1 MSISNIRKGFEGK
14 GCQVALVVIG
24 VLMIVGMIVTPGFF
38 DMFGGK
44 GNDPNDPVIAKVGG
58 QAIPASA
65 FDKALENATNTL
77 STQGYN
83 SSDPD
88 TAYLAHLQAVN
99 SVVSQVALRDLAKE
113 RGVQVTEADAR
124 TIWQDTAKQQI
135 EFAKQNLMM
144 SGQVKPDAPANEIAQ
159 QFEKAYGQSEEEM
172 LKGFNSRFDDELK
185 RATDQQEFLNGFLP
199 DILSKKYIAEA
210 SVTEESVK
218 KGFDT
223 FDFDEIAFDDDKV
236 SLADRQK
243 QAEEALAKIKGGA
256 DFKAIQDEYAKN
268 SKRKAT
274 ALSRAQ
280 METNPDLKL
289 LLELK
294 EGETSEIVSVF
305 GHPSILKLKTIK
317 SDVPETFEA
326 SKAMLIEQQKQQRGQ
341 EKFTE
346 AIRAKIEKLDP
357 KFEDPSLQVMYRIVK
372 FTADDTLIGQPEK
385 VTEQYQA
392 FYEDAKAA
400 KTGSSASIS
409 AVLMYG
415 LAKQLDL
422 DLTGEA
428 KKEFQP
434 ELLEAYEEALVY
446 YESLNL
452 RLAIAKLNAENSDPD
467 AALGQIK
474 TSIEN
479 IIDYDANGDAQRAQ
493 VVALVAELEKNKLF
507 SKEQSDQIIP
517 WLRAW
522 DDAKKKYEADQKAL
536 DAAGSDVASELDK
549 LNEDGS
555 ESATNDNKKPES
567 TSDSGN

>member
-1 MSISNIRKGFEGK
+1 M
-14 GCQVALVVIG
+14 
-24 VLMIVGMIVTPGFF
+24 
-38 DMFGGK
+38 
-44 GNDPNDPVIAKVGG
+44 
-58 QAIPASA
+58 AS
-65 FDKALENATNTL
+65 
-77 STQGYN
+77 QGYN

-99 SVVSQVALRDLAKE
+99 SVVSQIALKDLAKE
-113 RGVQVTEADAR
+113 KGVQVTEADAR

-144 SGQVKPDAPANEIAQ
+144 SGQVKPDAAANEIAQ
-159 QFEKAYGQSEEEM
+159 EFQKAYGQSEEEM
-172 LKGFNSRFDDELK
+172 LKSFNSRFDDELK
-185 RATDQQEFLNGFLP
+185 KSTDQQEFLNSFLP

-210 SVTEESVK
+210 SVSEESVK

-236 SLADRQK
+236 SLEDRQK
-243 QAEEALAKIKGGA
+243 KAEEALAKIQDGG

-280 METNPDLKL
+280 METNPDLKK

-305 GHPSILKLKTIK
+305 GHPSILKLKSIK
-317 SDVPETFEA
+317 SDIPESFEA
-326 SKAMLIEQQKQQRGQ
+326 SKAMVIEQQKQQKGQ

-357 KFEDPSLQVMYRIVK
+357 KFDDPSLQIMYRIVK
-372 FTADDTLIGQPEK
+372 FTGDDTFIGQPEK
-385 VTEQYQA
+385 VAEQYKA
-392 FYEDAKAA
+392 FYDDAKEA
-400 KTGSSASIS
+400 KVGSSASVS

-428 KKEFQP
+428 KKDFQP

-452 RLAIAKLNAENSDPD
+452 RLAIAKLNAENNDPE

-493 VVALVAELEKNKLF
+493 VVTLVAELEKNKLF
-507 SKEQSDQIIP
+507 TKEHTDQVGP
-517 WLRAW
+517 WLKAW
-522 DDAKKKYEADQKAL
+522 DDAKKQYEADQKAL

-549 LNEDGS
+549 LNEGGG
-555 ESATNDNKKPES
+555 EPAATDDKKPES